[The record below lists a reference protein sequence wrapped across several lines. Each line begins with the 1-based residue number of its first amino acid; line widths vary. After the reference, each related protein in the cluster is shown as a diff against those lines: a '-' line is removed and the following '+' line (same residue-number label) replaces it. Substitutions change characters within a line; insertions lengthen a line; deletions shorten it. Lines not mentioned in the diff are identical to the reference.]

1 VNRLVRLLRVWLRA
15 HRALRATPPGHRP
28 SPLDVTRTPLRVMPN
43 DLDLLRHMNNGSY
56 LTLMDIGRVDMT
68 VRCGGQ
74 EQLSRHGWYP
84 VVVGESIRFRRSL
97 RLGERFELV
106 TRVLGW
112 DERIVYVAQSF
123 ERPGRSGAPE
133 VVADAWVVAR
143 FLRRTGGTVPASE
156 VAAAFGAGAVSPEV
170 PQDAARWARSLDL
183 AHRDAR

>member
-1 VNRLVRLLRVWLRA
+1 MNRLVRLLRVWLRA
-15 HRALRATPPGHRP
+15 RRALRSTPPGHRP
-28 SPLDVTRTPLRVMPN
+28 SPLEDTRTPLRVMPN

-56 LTLMDIGRVDMT
+56 FTLMDIGRVDMT

-74 EQLSRHGWYP
+74 EQLSRHGWHA

-97 RLGERFELV
+97 RLGERFELL

-112 DERIVYVAQSF
+112 DERVVYVEQSF
-123 ERPGRSGAPE
+123 ERRSPSGAAE

-156 VAAAFGAGAVSPEV
+156 VAAAFGAGVTSPELPADV
-170 PQDAARWARSLDL
+170 VRWARSLDL
-183 AHRDAR
+183 AHRDRG